1 MGRAW
6 ERREKRD
13 GPTDRPV
20 HGGRSHLSPIR
31 TEAETEGKLYR
42 SISEVS
48 EMLGV
53 KPHVLRYWET
63 QFGMLRP
70 KKNRAGNRMYR
81 PEELRTLE
89 RIKELLYE
97 RRFTIAGAR
106 RKLLDERKEGDP
118 QAELAFAE
126 ADRKMALTEIKTELK
141 SILAKLNR
149 GPEGRRGSKG

>member
-1 MGRAW
+1 M
-6 ERREKRD
+6 
-13 GPTDRPV
+13 
-20 HGGRSHLSPIR
+20 SPIR

-63 QFGMLRP
+63 QFGMLRQR
-70 KKNRAGNRMYR
+70 KNRAGNSMYR
-81 PEELRTLE
+81 PEELRTLQ

-106 RKLLDERKEGDP
+106 RTLLEERREGDA
-118 QAELAFAE
+118 QAELGFAE
-126 ADRKMALTEIKTELK
+126 ADRRVALTEIKTELK
-141 SILAKLNR
+141 SILARLTRDPDAR
-149 GPEGRRGSKG
+149 GGPRK

>member
-1 MGRAW
+1 VAPM
-6 ERREKRD
+6 
-13 GPTDRPV
+13 
-20 HGGRSHLSPIR
+20 R

-81 PEELRTLE
+81 PEELRTLQ

-106 RKLLDERKEGDP
+106 RKLLDEQKLGDGPPEGQGEP
-118 QAELAFAE
+118 GFAD
-126 ADRKMALTEIKTELK
+126 ADRKAALTEIKAELK
-141 SILAKLNR
+141 SILARLKR
-149 GPEGRRGSKG
+149 ERA